1 MITAMTYVFMFAVI
15 AALLAFEAVRMMV
28 RDGRGPQRPP
38 SSHFEDPRFH
48 SPGGVSGRLG

>member
-1 MITAMTYVFMFAVI
+1 MTYVFMFAVI